1 MLSEIFLAVLVVV
14 VFILVAVDFYR
25 TTDETLPGHADVP
38 LHDVRPRTV
47 GDTRGGRAEAFL
59 PESAAVHDVGP
70 TWRPESVSPS
80 ADGHQYARTGPSPV
94 HGRSR
99 RGLKDWPVRSRLLL
113 LVIIPAV
120 AVTVAAFCVVRIAD
134 ILRGAPTHS
143 PSVGAIV
150 SALAIGVVVIIVLLL
165 ASWFAILVA
174 RSVLQPLHRLRVGV
188 LEMSGVRLP
197 DTVRHNKENNGDG
210 GPSDMKPID
219 VDSSDEIGE
228 LARAFEQMRREML
241 RLAANEAAVRGKLDG
256 MFVNLSHRSQSLVE
270 RQIRIIEGLEQG
282 EKDRERLASL
292 FKMDR
297 IAARMHRNSQN
308 LLILA
313 GHDIATGWNQPVA
326 LVNVIRAAVSEIE
339 EYERVSLNAQPDITV
354 RGPAVNDVVHLFA
367 ELIENATSFS
377 AAEMPVDISGQL
389 MTSGGVVVDITDRGV
404 GMSAKEMAY
413 ANWQLEN
420 QPAKD
425 INVLKWMGLFVVARL
440 AARHGIRIRLQQAEF
455 GGLTALVW
463 LPDEVIAYQGA
474 AASPRPGRFG
484 DVGSRPGLHEEV
496 AHPGYATTEQRV
508 TSTRS
513 TEFTPGYEEMRDMPL
528 DRRLTSDTRR
538 PPSPTWSA
546 GNSQSAFRADEPS
559 GTVRGRGSRLPD
571 AMGQHA
577 GVSGQQVQDP
587 GDGAGAGDIVG
598 GTLLTGQLS
607 APGLSA
613 SGQSEMSQFASAPMQ
628 TGATL
633 SRETNSADGSVI
645 VPPAEDL
652 AETHRLP
659 IFDAVE
665 SHWFRGDRKVPD
677 ASGLTDAA
685 GSRWSSPADEGW
697 HAAQTVDS
705 PSSGGQ
711 TTAGLPKRLPN
722 ANLVPGAIPSTQPV
736 APNRSAAEA
745 RDRLAGFQRGFTQ
758 GRAVGS
764 ETANPGGVDES

>member
-1 MLSEIFLAVLVVV
+1 MLFEIFLAVLVLVV
-14 VFILVAVDFYR
+14 GILVAVDFYR
-25 TTDETLPGHADVP
+25 TSDEGLPGHADASP
-38 LHDVRPRTV
+38 HDVRPRMV
-47 GDTRGGRAEAFL
+47 GDTRGGRTEAFL
-59 PESAAVHDVGP
+59 PEPAAVHDVGP
-70 TWRPESVSPS
+70 TRRPESVSPS
-80 ADGHQYARTGPSPV
+80 ADGHQYTRTGPSPV

-99 RGLKDWPVRSRLLL
+99 RGLKDWSVRSRLLL

-120 AVTVAAFCVVRIAD
+120 AVTAAAFCVVRIAD

-143 PSVGAIV
+143 PSVGAIL
-150 SALAIGVVVIIVLLL
+150 SALAIGVVVIIVLVL
-165 ASWFAILVA
+165 ASWFAVLVA
-174 RSVLQPLHRLRVGV
+174 RSVLQPLHRLRIGA
-188 LEMSGVRLP
+188 LEMSAVRLP
-197 DTVRHNKENNGDG
+197 DVVRHIKESNGDG
-210 GPSDMKPID
+210 GSSDMKPID

-228 LARAFEQMRREML
+228 IARAFDQMRREML
-241 RLAANEAAVRGKLDG
+241 RLATNEAAVRSKLDG

-270 RQIRIIEGLEQG
+270 RQIRIIENLEQG

-313 GHDIATGWNQPVA
+313 GHDVATGWNQPVA

-389 MTSGGVVVDITDRGV
+389 LTSGGVVVDITDRGV

-463 LPDEVIAYQGA
+463 LPEEVIAYQGA
-474 AASPRPGRFG
+474 AASPRPDRFG
-484 DVGSRPGLHEEV
+484 DVGSRRGLHEEV
-496 AHPGYATTEQRV
+496 AHSGYATTEQRV

-513 TEFTPGYEEMRDMPL
+513 AEFTPGYEEMRDMPFG
-528 DRRLTSDTRR
+528 RRLTSDARR

-546 GNSQSAFRADEPS
+546 SNSQSAFRADEPS
-559 GTVRGRGSRLPD
+559 GTVRGRGSRLSD

-587 GDGAGAGDIVG
+587 GDGAAGDIVG

-607 APGLSA
+607 VPGLSA
-613 SGQSEMSQFASAPMQ
+613 SGQSEMSQFASAPIQ
-628 TGATL
+628 TAATL
-633 SRETNSADGSVI
+633 SQETSSADGSVV
-645 VPPAEDL
+645 VPPAEDFG
-652 AETHRLP
+652 ETHRLP

-665 SHWFRGDRKVPD
+665 SHWFRDDRKVPGR
-677 ASGLTDAA
+677 SGLTGAA

-697 HAAQTVDS
+697 HAAETVDS

-745 RDRLAGFQRGFTQ
+745 RDRLAGFQRGFTE

-764 ETANPGGVDES
+764 ETANPGGEDES

>member
-1 MLSEIFLAVLVVV
+1 MLFEILLTVLVLVVG
-14 VFILVAVDFYR
+14 ILVAVDFYR
-25 TTDETLPGHADVP
+25 TRDEGLPGHADGSP
-38 LHDVRPRTV
+38 HDVRPRMV
-47 GDTRGGRAEAFL
+47 ADTRGGRTEAFL
-59 PESAAVHDVGP
+59 REPAAVHDVGP
-70 TWRPESVSPS
+70 TWRPESISPS
-80 ADGHQYARTGPSPV
+80 ADGHQYTRTGSSPV

-113 LVIIPAV
+113 LVIIPAA

-134 ILRGAPTHS
+134 ILRGAPNHS

-150 SALAIGVVVIIVLLL
+150 SALAIGVVVIIVLVL
-165 ASWFAILVA
+165 ASWSAILVA
-174 RSVLQPLHRLRVGV
+174 RSVLQPLYRLRVGA

-197 DTVRHNKENNGDG
+197 DAVRHLKENNGG
-210 GPSDMKPID
+210 GAPSDMEPID

-228 LARAFEQMRREML
+228 VARAFDQMRREIL

-270 RQIRIIEGLEQG
+270 RQIRIIESLEQG
-282 EKDRERLASL
+282 EQDRERLASL

-297 IAARMHRNSQN
+297 IAARMHRNSRN

-313 GHDIATGWNQPVA
+313 GHDVATGWNQPVA

-354 RGPAVNDVVHLFA
+354 RGPAVHDVVHLFA

-389 MTSGGVVVDITDRGV
+389 LTTGGVVVDVTDRGV

-463 LPDEVIAYQGA
+463 LPEEVIAYQGA

-484 DVGSRPGLHEEV
+484 DVGSRPGLHEEAV
-496 AHPGYATTEQRV
+496 HPGYATTEQRL
-508 TSTRS
+508 TSMRS
-513 TEFTPGYEEMRDMPL
+513 TEYAPGYEEMRDMPL
-528 DRRLTSDTRR
+528 GRRSTSDARR

-546 GNSQSAFRADEPS
+546 SNSQSAFRADEPL
-559 GTVRGRGSRLPD
+559 GTVRGRGSRQPD

-577 GVSGQQVQDP
+577 AVSGQQAQDP
-587 GDGAGAGDIVG
+587 GDGAAGDIVG

-607 APGLSA
+607 APGLST
-613 SGQSEMSQFASAPMQ
+613 SGQSEMSQFASVPMQ
-628 TGATL
+628 PAVTL
-633 SRETNSADGSVI
+633 SQETSSANSSVV

-665 SHWFRGDRKVPD
+665 SHWFRGDRKVPGG
-677 ASGLTDAA
+677 SGLTGAA

-697 HAAQTVDS
+697 HAAETVDS

-745 RDRLAGFQRGFTQ
+745 RDRLAGFQRGFTE
-758 GRAVGS
+758 GRAVGG
-764 ETANPGGVDES
+764 ETANPGGEDES

>member
-1 MLSEIFLAVLVVV
+1 MLSEILLAALVLVVG
-14 VFILVAVDFYR
+14 FLVAVDFSR
-25 TTDETLPGHADVP
+25 TSSESLPGHADE
-38 LHDVRPRTV
+38 LSHDVRPMMV
-47 GDTRGGRAEAFL
+47 GDTHSGPSEGFL
-59 PESAAVHDVGP
+59 REPAVVHDVGP
-70 TWRPESVSPS
+70 TRRPESISPS
-80 ADGHQYARTGPSPV
+80 AGGRHYSRTGPSPV
-94 HGRSR
+94 HERSR
-99 RGLKDWPVRSRLLL
+99 RGLKDWPVRTRLLL
-113 LVIIPAV
+113 LVIIPAA
-120 AVTVAAFCVVRIAD
+120 AVTAVAFCVVRIAD
-134 ILRGAPTHS
+134 ILRGAPNHS
-143 PSVGAIV
+143 PSVSAIL
-150 SALAIGVVVIIVLLL
+150 SALAIGVVVIIVLVL
-165 ASWFAILVA
+165 ASWFTILVA
-174 RSVLQPLHRLRVGV
+174 RSVLQPLHRLRVGA
-188 LEMSGVRLP
+188 LELSGVRLP
-197 DTVRHNKENNGDG
+197 DAIRRIRENNGEG
-210 GPSDMKPID
+210 GPSDMEPID

-228 LARAFEQMRREML
+228 VARAFDQMRREVL

-270 RQIRIIEGLEQG
+270 RQIRIIESLEQG
-282 EKDRERLASL
+282 EQDRERLASL

-313 GHDIATGWNQPVA
+313 GHNAATGWNQPVA

-354 RGPAVNDVVHLFA
+354 RGPAVHDVVHLFA
-367 ELIENATSFS
+367 ELIENAASFS
-377 AAEMPVDISGQL
+377 AAEMPVEISGQL
-389 MTSGGVVVDITDRGV
+389 LNSGGAVVDVTDRGV

-420 QPAKD
+420 QPAQD
-425 INVLKWMGLFVVARL
+425 INALKWMGLFVVARL

-496 AHPGYATTEQRV
+496 VHPGYATTEQRV
-508 TSTRS
+508 TSARS
-513 TEFTPGYEEMRDMPL
+513 TEFVPGYEEMRDMPL
-528 DRRLTSDTRR
+528 GRRLTSDARR
-538 PPSPTWSA
+538 SPSPTWSA
-546 GNSQSAFRADEPS
+546 SNPRSAFRADEPP
-559 GTVRGRGSRLPD
+559 GTVRGPGSRLSD
-571 AMGQHA
+571 AIGQHV
-577 GVSGQQVQDP
+577 GVSGQQAQDP
-587 GDGAGAGDIVG
+587 GDGAAGDIAR

-607 APGLSA
+607 APDLSA
-613 SGQSEMSQFASAPMQ
+613 SGQSEMSQFASTAMQ
-628 TGATL
+628 TVATL
-633 SRETNSADGSVI
+633 SQETSSADGGVV

-665 SHWFRGDRKVPD
+665 SHWFRSGRKVPGG
-677 ASGLTDAA
+677 SGLTGAA
-685 GSRWSSPADEGW
+685 GSGWSSPADEGW
-697 HAAQTVDS
+697 HAAETVDS

-736 APNRSAAEA
+736 APNRSAAA
-745 RDRLAGFQRGFTQ
+745 VRDRLAGFQRGFTE

-764 ETANPGGVDES
+764 ETANPGGEDES